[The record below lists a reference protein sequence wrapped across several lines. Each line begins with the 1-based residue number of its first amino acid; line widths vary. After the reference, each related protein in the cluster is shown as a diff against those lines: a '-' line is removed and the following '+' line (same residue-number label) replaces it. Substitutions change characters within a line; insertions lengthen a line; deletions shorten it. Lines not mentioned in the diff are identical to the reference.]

1 MTELFNYCR
10 ICLQTKS
17 SNTSLYLHVQQK
29 YLPSVIENIC
39 GVVISSF
46 DEPQALICREC
57 AEAIIRADN
66 IIQKCQESHKLLA
79 NQRKQ
84 LLLEDKDTSKSDE
97 QQSEGWL
104 LASECKK
111 EIDLSEPPEET
122 ENFIQHYYVEPE
134 MLVESILET
143 TLPDSPKTKAKNNN
157 NNNVNKTESKE
168 KKVRKKR
175 SRLKASESLAQ
186 QEQELLNTEEENP
199 AALLYQS
206 HFKTSRPKKTFVR
219 SREQYLKRKIRNY
232 PVKEPLKLIGGAGVV
247 RKRKPK
253 SYHRAIPNF
262 YFRCELCH
270 EFESNVA
277 SYAVTH
283 LTTVHGIERPAI
295 FRCSQCDA
303 KPFIKNQSLQEHI
316 ATIHEQ
322 QPKKRDFVC
331 PECGKTFIKNC
342 HLQKH
347 LLSVHKMGEMP
358 YKCNIPQCGKG
369 YVDAYALRMHMK
381 QTHHIDDE
389 EKIES
394 LTTLYQCDACGKSFM
409 DLQSLNVHIKT
420 THSLEGFS
428 CLQCGYN
435 FRQKARYEAHV
446 RRAKCKPPCF
456 VCRHCERTFVKLVQL
471 EEHQR
476 DMH

>member
-1 MTELFNYCR
+1 MPHDDEQWLEHHK
-10 ICLQTKS
+10 ICKQE
-17 SNTSLYLHVQQK
+17 V
-29 YLPSVIENIC
+29 
-39 GVVISSF
+39 
-46 DEPQALICREC
+46 EPQDLDTREHFPQ
-57 AEAIIRADN
+57 N
-66 IIQKCQESHKLLA
+66 Y
-79 NQRKQ
+79 
-84 LLLEDKDTSKSDE
+84 
-97 QQSEGWL
+97 
-104 LASECKK
+104 
-111 EIDLSEPPEET
+111 
-122 ENFIQHYYVEPE
+122 FVEPE
-134 MLVESILET
+134 MLVESILENSLHDQPQEQKT
-143 TLPDSPKTKAKNNN
+143 TKSDSSG
-157 NNNVNKTESKE
+157 TEYKE
-168 KKVRKKR
+168 KKVRKRR
-175 SRLKASESLAQ
+175 SRLKKKNP
-186 QEQELLNTEEENP
+186 QEELINSEENP

-206 HFKTSRPKKTFVR
+206 HFKTSKPKKSFVR

-232 PVKEPLKLIGGAGVV
+232 PVKEPLTLIGGAGVI

-295 FRCSQCDA
+295 FRCPQCDA

-322 QPKKRDFVC
+322 QPKKRDYIC
-331 PECGKTFIKNC
+331 SECGKTFIKNC

-347 LLSVHKMGEMP
+347 LLSVHKLGEMP
-358 YKCNIPQCGKG
+358 YKCNVAQCEKG

-381 QTHHIDDE
+381 QTHHIDDVE
-389 EKIES
+389 HIES
-394 LTTLYQCDACGKSFM
+394 LTTQYQCDACGKYFM
-409 DLQSLNVHIKT
+409 DLPTLNGHIKAL
-420 THSLEGFS
+420 HPIEGYN

-471 EEHQR
+471 EEHQKE
-476 DMH
+476 MH

>member
-1 MTELFNYCR
+1 ME
-10 ICLQTKS
+10 
-17 SNTSLYLHVQQK
+17 
-29 YLPSVIENIC
+29 E
-39 GVVISSF
+39 
-46 DEPQALICREC
+46 
-57 AEAIIRADN
+57 DN
-66 IIQKCQESHKLLA
+66 IE
-79 NQRKQ
+79 
-84 LLLEDKDTSKSDE
+84 LERE
-97 QQSEGWL
+97 QQWV
-104 LASECKK
+104 ECKK
-111 EIDLSEPPEET
+111 EIDLQTSQEDDEQEESET
-122 ENFIQHYYVEPE
+122 FTQSYFVEPE
-134 MLVESILET
+134 MLVESILENS
-143 TLPDSPKTKAKNNN
+143 LQEDQHNLEENVTKLNE
-157 NNNVNKTESKE
+157 NKSK
-168 KKVRKKR
+168 RKR
-175 SRLKASESLAQ
+175 RTRLKAREPEKETKQLISED
-186 QEQELLNTEEENP
+186 NP

-206 HFKTSRPKKTFVR
+206 QFKTSKPKKTFVR

-347 LLSVHKMGEMP
+347 LLSVHKIGEMP

-394 LTTLYQCDACGKSFM
+394 LTTSYQCDSCGQTFM
-409 DLQSLNVHIKT
+409 DLQSLNVHRKT
-420 THSLEGFS
+420 AHEAEGFN
-428 CLQCGYN
+428 CLQCGYS

-476 DMH
+476 EMH

>member
-1 MTELFNYCR
+1 MTELLNYCR
-10 ICLQTKS
+10 ICLQTKPT
-17 SNTSLYLHVQQK
+17 NTSLYLHVQQK

-46 DEPQALICREC
+46 DEPEALICKEC

-66 IIQKCQESHKLLA
+66 IIQKCQESHKILLH
-79 NQRKQ
+79 QRKHLQ
-84 LLLEDKDTSKSDE
+84 LAGKDENKAQQQE
-97 QQSEGWL
+97 QWL
-104 LASECKK
+104 LGTECKQ
-111 EIDLSEPPEET
+111 EIDLNVQEEEQEET
-122 ENFIQHYYVEPE
+122 QTFPQHYFVEPE
-134 MLVESILET
+134 LLVESILENSQHDVP
-143 TLPDSPKTKAKNNN
+143 PDPQQNNTISDL
-157 NNNVNKTESKE
+157 NVKSECNE
-168 KKVRKKR
+168 KKVRKRR
-175 SRLKASESLAQ
+175 SRLKIKDQQ
-186 QEQELLNTEEENP
+186 QEQVILNTEENP

-206 HFKTSRPKKTFVR
+206 HFKTSKPKKTFVR

-331 PECGKTFIKNC
+331 QECGKTFIKNC

-381 QTHHIDDE
+381 QSHHIDDE
-389 EKIES
+389 EQIES

-420 THSLEGFS
+420 VHSVEGFS

-435 FRQKARYEAHV
+435 FRQKARYETHV

-476 DMH
+476 EMH